1 MIISRTPYR
10 VGLVGGGTDLAE
22 FANKEGGAV
31 VNCAIDKYVYV
42 MVTKNFH
49 GVWKV
54 SYSKTEY
61 ANTVDEIVHPIV
73 RETLRWLK
81 MTEPLDILTAS
92 DMPSGSGIG
101 SSSAFTVGLINALFA
116 YKGQLMSKETLA
128 QLACHVETDM
138 VKDVVGKQDQYTAAY
153 GGLNYMEFNVDGT
166 VTVQPIRYKH
176 MQEMME
182 NLLMVYVG
190 GTRQSG
196 AVQKEMVNTI
206 IAKMPELRR
215 MKRAAEVA
223 HSVLKMGCL
232 PACIN
237 ECIEEDWRI
246 KKTLTGN
253 ISTPAIDSL
262 IRQGMNNGAM
272 GCKLMGAGG
281 GGFLLFY
288 CEQDK
293 QEKFVQAFPNNQAIR
308 FAIDYDGS
316 KIVYRE

>member
-61 ANTVDEIVHPIV
+61 ANTVDEIVHPTV
-73 RETLRWLK
+73 REVLRYLRI
-81 MTEPLDILTAS
+81 TEPLDILTAS

-101 SSSAFTVGLINALFA
+101 SSSSFTVGLLNALFT
-116 YKGQLMSKETLA
+116 YKGHSMSKGVLA
-128 QLACHVETDM
+128 QLACHVEIDM
-138 VKDVVGKQDQYTAAY
+138 VKDVVGKQDQYAAAY
-153 GGLNYMEFNVDGT
+153 GGFNYMEFNVDGT
-166 VTVQPIRYKH
+166 VTVQPVRYKH
-176 MQEMME
+176 MQAMMD
-182 NLLMVYVG
+182 NLLMVYAG
-190 GTRQSG
+190 NTRQSG
-196 AVQKEMVNTI
+196 VVQSEVVSTI
-206 IAKMPELRR
+206 STKMPELRR

-223 HSVLKMGCL
+223 HSVFKMGCT

-237 ECIEEDWRI
+237 ECIEEDWLI
-246 KKTLTGN
+246 KKTLAGG
-253 ISTPAIDSL
+253 ISNPVVDAL
-262 IRQGMNNGAM
+262 IKHGLDNGAL

-293 QEKFVQAFPNNQAIR
+293 QEQFVQAFPNNQVIR
-308 FAIDYDGS
+308 FGVDYDGS
-316 KIVYRE
+316 KIVYKE